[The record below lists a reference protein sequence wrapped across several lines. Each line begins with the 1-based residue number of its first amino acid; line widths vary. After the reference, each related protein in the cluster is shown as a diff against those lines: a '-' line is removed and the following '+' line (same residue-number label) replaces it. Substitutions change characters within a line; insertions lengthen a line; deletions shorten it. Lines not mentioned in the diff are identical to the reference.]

1 MLGLV
6 LHTAKKL
13 RSTTTG
19 LERVLVSV
27 RNFNELRCCYDLN
40 FLLQPKNHYKRGG
53 TEKRIAKMPHLE
65 WNTVFG
71 DGNNLQGSE
80 MKLSLK
86 QPYNTLM
93 GEKIQP

>member
-1 MLGLV
+1 M

-19 LERVLVSV
+19 IERVLVSV
-27 RNFNELRCCYDLN
+27 QSFNDARCCYDLN
-40 FLLQPKNHYKRGG
+40 FLVESVVKITAKNKG

-71 DGNNLQGSE
+71 DGNNLQRSE
-80 MKLSLK
+80 IKLSLK
-86 QPYNTLM
+86 QPYNTLK